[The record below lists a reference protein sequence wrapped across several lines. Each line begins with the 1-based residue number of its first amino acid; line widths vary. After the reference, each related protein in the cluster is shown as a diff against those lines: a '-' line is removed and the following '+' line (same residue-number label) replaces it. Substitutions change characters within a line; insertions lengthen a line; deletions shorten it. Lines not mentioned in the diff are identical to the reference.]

1 MAICSALTGAIAKTC
16 DTNTGGV
23 RKIWITDWSQLTLTL
38 DVNGKV
44 TNLTP
49 SGPNQVIT
57 TNATVNTVVSG
68 PIRRLSTV
76 TVPGDQTSIL
86 TSGKW
91 FYFTYNVMA
100 MDGVTVTA
108 TFWSG
113 QVLLSTYDT
122 VNNVTVITPDFVFI
136 PLVGQSADP
145 APPNTNQTVS
155 TYAFFEFAFNR
166 NVSSFEEN
174 AMVNLENQ
182 STFFDQKVNLML
194 QRRETTKRDAI
205 EKLVAGQKQLLTIV
219 LDSNGLYWLLGSDS
233 GLYATEITGG
243 SGVTKS
249 DKNGYAIVL
258 TAEEAIQALE
268 VNASALSLF
277 LINAI

>member
-1 MAICSALTGAIAKTC
+1 MAICSALTGAISKSC

-23 RKIWITDWSQLTLTL
+23 RKIWLADWSQLSYTLNGSGKITSFNANANYYL
-38 DVNGKV
+38 ANGTAFWNLVNIGGSWA
-44 TNLTP
+44 L
-49 SGPNQVIT
+49 
-57 TNATVNTVVSG
+57 NTVAF
-68 PIRRLSTV
+68 
-76 TVPGDQTSIL
+76 PGNQTALLQIGDL
-86 TSGKW
+86 
-91 FYFTYNVMA
+91 
-100 MDGVTVTA
+100 VTA
-108 TFWSG
+108 TYFDQFG
-113 QVLLSTYDT
+113 NNFTIAFPILSFIFTGT
-122 VNNVTVITPDFVFI
+122 NTVITPDWSTSFQPIVGPANI
-136 PLVGQSADP
+136 PVINQSVLIANP
-145 APPNTNQTVS
+145 F
-155 TYAFFEFAFNR
+155 YEFAFNR

-194 QRRETTKRDAI
+194 QRRESTKRDAI
-205 EKLVAGQKQLLTIV
+205 EKLVAGQKQLLAIV

-268 VNASALSLF
+268 VDPSALSLF